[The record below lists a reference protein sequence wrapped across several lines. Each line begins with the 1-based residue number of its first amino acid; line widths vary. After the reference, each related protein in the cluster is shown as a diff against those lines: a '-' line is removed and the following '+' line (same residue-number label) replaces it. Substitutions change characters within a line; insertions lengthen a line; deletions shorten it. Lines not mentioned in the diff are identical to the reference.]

1 MITGVVLHA
10 WHCLGLPRSA
20 SILILTATRS
30 ALRKVRMSRTPV
42 YLHLSDPLDSLEE
55 SEASFDP
62 SVRQRSVLETRIE
75 EALQDSYN
83 GVCLNITNDEWRRR
97 WTSLCLTTPSP
108 AEGGSASIPLSDELK
123 EQQRVAEL
131 WRVSDAFNKS
141 EVNITKL
148 GGSKPFDSILF
159 IVDPYSLQRRL
170 RIPWASPL
178 SGWSLTRPM
187 SGCDKTRNSY
197 VTFTSRASRFF
208 V

>member
-1 MITGVVLHA
+1 
-10 WHCLGLPRSA
+10 
-20 SILILTATRS
+20 
-30 ALRKVRMSRTPV
+30 MSRTPV

-55 SEASFDP
+55 PEASFDP
-62 SVRQRSVLETRIE
+62 VVRRRSVLETRID

-83 GVCLNITNDEWRRR
+83 GVCVNITNDEWRRR

-148 GGSKPFDSILF
+148 GGSNPLIMPCLLLTVFVAEEAENTVGLASEWLELDSPDEWVRQDSEL
-159 IVDPYSLQRRL
+159 V
-170 RIPWASPL
+170 
-178 SGWSLTRPM
+178 
-187 SGCDKTRNSY
+187 RN
-197 VTFTSRASRFF
+197 VHI
-208 V
+208 